1 MTLGLFLYRLLTF
14 GLSPFLGIVMR
25 RRAKSGKEDITR
37 LNERFARNLKERP
50 DGKVIWLHAASV
62 GESKILLET
71 AQRLILDLRSETTL
85 LFTCQTQTAAHIIT
99 DAKSHSFQKHRLLQQ
114 MAPLDT
120 MQISQRFVDHWQP
133 DLAIF
138 AEGEVWPN
146 LLQTIKKRDIPS
158 ILINARMTEKSLK
171 GWARWPST
179 ARKVFGVFEHIVASD
194 EKTCTGLSVLV
205 GREISCP
212 GNLKSSLPK
221 PTVNEDDLEALKT
234 QLSGRHVLLAA
245 STHAPE
251 EEQLLAI
258 WATMQ
263 DRPFLIIAPRH
274 PERGDTIEA
283 VINKRDVNFARV
295 SRGDPIQPK
304 TEVLLAD
311 TMGQMGLWYRLADTV
326 YLGGGHAPG
335 VGGHNPI
342 EALQLGKPVVTG
354 PDLFNFSDLA
364 RQLVQIEGFTIISEI
379 SELPQHFPSPLPSQ
393 DTLSFLAKQAEQP
406 MAMTLAGIKPLLQKA
421 GI

>member
-1 MTLGLFLYRLLTF
+1 MTPGLFLYRLLTF
-14 GLSPFLGIVMR
+14 GLSPFLGIIMR
-25 RRAKSGKEDITR
+25 HREKSGKDDITR
-37 LNERFARNLKERP
+37 LNERFARSLKERP
-50 DGKVIWLHAASV
+50 NGKLIWFHAASV
-62 GESKILLET
+62 GESKILIET
-71 AQRLILDLRSETTL
+71 AQRMLPDLRSQTTL
-85 LFTCQTQTAAHIIT
+85 LFTCQTRTAAHIIT
-99 DAKSHSFQKHRLLQQ
+99 DAKSHSFLTHRLLQQ

-120 MQISQRFVDHWQP
+120 MQISQRFIDHWQP

-138 AEGEVWPN
+138 AEGEIWPN
-146 LLQTIKKRDIPS
+146 LLLTIKKRDIPS

-179 ARKVFGVFEHIVASD
+179 ARKVFGVFELIFASD
-194 EKTCTGLSVLV
+194 EKTCTGLSALLE
-205 GREISCP
+205 RDISCP

-221 PTVNEDDLEALKT
+221 PTVNEGDFGTLKT
-234 QLSGRHVLLAA
+234 HLNGRYILLAA

-251 EEQLLAI
+251 EEQLLAT
-258 WATMQ
+258 WATMPH
-263 DRPFLIIAPRH
+263 RPFLIIAPRH

-283 VINKRDVNFARV
+283 AINKRDVKFARV
-295 SRGDPIQPK
+295 SRGDLIQPE

-311 TMGQMGLWYRLADTV
+311 TIGQMGLWYRLADTV

-364 RQLVQIEGFTIISEI
+364 RQLDGREGFTIIAQI
-379 SELPQHFPSPLPSQ
+379 SELPQHFPSPLPSKE
-393 DTLSFLAKQAEQP
+393 TLSFLAKQAEQP
-406 MAMTLAGIKPLLQKA
+406 IAMTLAGIKPLLQKA